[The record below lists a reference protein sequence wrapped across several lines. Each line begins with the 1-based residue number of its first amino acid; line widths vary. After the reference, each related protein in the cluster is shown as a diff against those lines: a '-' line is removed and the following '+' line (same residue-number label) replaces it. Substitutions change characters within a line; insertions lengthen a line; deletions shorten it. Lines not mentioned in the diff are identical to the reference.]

1 MTTEEFSNTFDTL
14 LSSYT
19 HNSVFGSQTSIADI
33 VLDEYEKSVLL
44 TEAQEQLIL
53 SLYSGKNEYGDSFE
67 QTEEL
72 RRYLDNLV
80 KTSTITET
88 TEGTGVSNKSVFYK
102 LPKDLWFITYE
113 SVKLNSDNACL
124 NNKSLVVQPVTQDDY
139 DKISRNPFRK
149 DNTRRVLRL
158 DSGNGIV
165 ELISDYK
172 IIEYL
177 VRYLAVPTPIIL
189 VDLDTEG
196 LSINGL
202 TKKTECILHASLH
215 RVILEQAVK
224 LALASKGIAFNKTTN
239 K

>member
-124 NNKSLVVQPVTQDDY
+124 NNKSLVV
-139 DKISRNPFRK
+139 
-149 DNTRRVLRL
+149 
-158 DSGNGIV
+158 
-165 ELISDYK
+165 
-172 IIEYL
+172 
-177 VRYLAVPTPIIL
+177 
-189 VDLDTEG
+189 
-196 LSINGL
+196 
-202 TKKTECILHASLH
+202 
-215 RVILEQAVK
+215 
-224 LALASKGIAFNKTTN
+224 
-239 K
+239 